1 MFAQE
6 EYKGARP
13 IKKMDKRSGKLLKF
27 ASGPDSSSNAKRE
40 KSSPRP
46 ETTPK
51 LL

>member
-13 IKKMDKRSGKLLKF
+13 IKKMDKRSGKLIKF
-27 ASGPDSSSNAKRE
+27 ASGPDSSGNAKRE